1 MQMERGS
8 IGGSYFMVQLPDG
21 TMEKRLKAPL
31 NADPGVHSSLAL
43 DQLAAQQGMTAV
55 ATLPTITEAKVQ
67 EQNGNSSNSSSESG
81 QIEIKKPLQRKRTA
95 NSESDANEYNSN
107 NMPRNASQPAF
118 TSNQSGEC
126 LPKTSSYQFI
136 QSH

>member
-43 DQLAAQQGMTAV
+43 DQLAAQQGMTNV

-67 EQNGNSSNSSSESG
+67 EQNGSSNSSSESE
-81 QIEIKKPLQRKRTA
+81 QIEMKKPLRKRAA
-95 NSESDANEYNSN
+95 NSESDANEYNIN

-118 TSNQSGEC
+118 TSNQSGESV
-126 LPKTSSYQFI
+126 LN
-136 QSH
+136 